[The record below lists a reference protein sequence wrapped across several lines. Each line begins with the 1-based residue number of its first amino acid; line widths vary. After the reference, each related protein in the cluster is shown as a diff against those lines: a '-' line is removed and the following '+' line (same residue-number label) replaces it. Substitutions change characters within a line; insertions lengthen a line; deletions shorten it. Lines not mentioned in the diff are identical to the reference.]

1 MLFLTHAD
9 AIPDDQI
16 ALLDCSHSTPLVLLS
31 YLVACAAAFTAL
43 AMARRVSHSGAL
55 FGRELWRWV
64 GALTLG
70 GGIWSMHFIAML
82 AFRAPVPI
90 AYSPGITLLSLLI
103 AIAVSYVVMRVI
115 GRERLKPWQY
125 LAAAIAAGTGIAT
138 MHYSGMVAIRSAA
151 SLYYDPLLFALSVSI
166 AIGAALAALLL
177 TFYFRERNDQ
187 RARRLRLA
195 ASAVMGAAI
204 VSMHFTGMAALTLT
218 VPRDIQLQLDAV
230 SRTGQV
236 LLGSAIGVIALLVIV
251 TGLGAAWAEQR
262 LREQRRRLRTAA
274 DQLNTATHHDPLTNL
289 FNGRAFT
296 RMTSNLLAEHD
307 GQGTLAVLFIG
318 LDGFKRINDSLGHGA
333 GDLVLQQVAQRLRTT
348 LHDQDLLARYSGDEF
363 CILSPLTDGARAGD
377 LADRLLGQ
385 IRAPISLPSGQLR
398 VTASLGLSLY
408 PQDGETHEEL
418 LRNAGLALG
427 HCKENG
433 RNRWQRFS
441 ADLELRAHENLTL
454 EQDLRRALNEDA
466 LEVHYQPIVASDASR
481 VVSLEAVARW
491 RHPLHGMI
499 SPGRFVTIAEQ
510 HGFIAELDTWVMRR
524 ACRDLK
530 ELHDAG
536 HRDLRVAVN
545 CSALNFSNRNLPLVL
560 GIELQRSGLNPRA
573 LTLEVTENAL
583 MGNLN
588 SAVEI
593 LEAIRALG
601 VSISIDDFGSGYS
614 SLAYLRRLPV
624 DTLKVDRAFV
634 RDIPAEENDMA
645 ITAAIIA
652 MAHKLQL
659 KVVAEGV
666 ETAQQLGFLRENN
679 CDLIQGYLFSRPLP
693 LANLKQWLANPRN
706 LAMAT
711 QPHAVT

>member
-1 MLFLTHAD
+1 MLFLTHAR
-9 AIPDDQI
+9 AIPEDQI

-43 AMARRVSHSGAL
+43 AMARRVSHSSAL

-64 GALTLG
+64 GALSLG

-82 AFRAPVPI
+82 AFRAPLVI
-90 AYSPGITLLSLLI
+90 SYAPGVTLLSLLI

-115 GRERLKPWQY
+115 GRERLRPWQY
-125 LAAAIAAGTGIAT
+125 LLAAITAGIGIAT
-138 MHYSGMVAIRSAA
+138 MHYSGMAAIRSAA
-151 SLYYDPLLFALSVSI
+151 SLYYDPLLFSLSLAI

-177 TFYFRERNDQ
+177 AFYFRERNDKGLG
-187 RARRLRLA
+187 RLRLA
-195 ASAVMGAAI
+195 ASAMMGAAI

-218 VPRDIQLQLDAV
+218 VPRDIQLTLDSAGH
-230 SRTGQV
+230 TNQT
-236 LLGSAIGVIALLVIV
+236 LLGIAIGVIALLVIV
-251 TGLGAAWAEQR
+251 AGLGAVWAEQR
-262 LREQRRRLRTAA
+262 LREQRRRLRMAA

-296 RMTSNLLAEHD
+296 RMTSSLLAEHA

-318 LDGFKRINDSLGHGA
+318 LDSFKRINDSLGHGA
-333 GDLVLQQVAQRLRTT
+333 GDQVLQQVAQRLRTA

-363 CILSPLTDGARAGD
+363 CILSPLQDGARAGE
-377 LADRLLGQ
+377 LADRLLGH

-398 VTASLGLSLY
+398 VTASLGISLY
-408 PQDGETHEEL
+408 PQDGENHEEL

-466 LEVHYQPIVASDASR
+466 LEVHYQPIVACDASR

-499 SPGRFVTIAEQ
+499 SPERFVTIAEQ
-510 HGFIAELDTWVMRR
+510 HGFIAELDTWVTRR

-545 CSALNFSNRNLPLVL
+545 CSALNLTNLNLPLVL

-573 LTLEVTENAL
+573 LALEVTENAL

-588 SAVEI
+588 FAVEI

-666 ETAQQLGFLRENN
+666 ETAQQLGFLRENH
-679 CDLIQGYLFSRPLP
+679 CDLIQGYLFSRPLS
-693 LANLKQWLANPRN
+693 LDNLKLWLANPRN

-711 QPHAVT
+711 QPQAVN